1 MFSTK
6 LNPETR
12 RYLGQFTSKGN
23 SNTRTSKRAEI
34 NQERKGKRKF
44 GYK

>member
-1 MFSTK
+1 MLSTK
-6 LNPETR
+6 LTPETR
-12 RYLGQFTSKGN
+12 RYLGQFKSKGN
-23 SNTRTSKRAEI
+23 STTRTTKRAEI